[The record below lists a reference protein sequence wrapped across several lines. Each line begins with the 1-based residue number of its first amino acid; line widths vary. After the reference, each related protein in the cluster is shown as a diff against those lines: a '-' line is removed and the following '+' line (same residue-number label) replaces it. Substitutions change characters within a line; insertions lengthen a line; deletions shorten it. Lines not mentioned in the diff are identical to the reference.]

1 MRPIRCLPILL
12 APVIALFLTGC
23 YQSKLGV
30 AVPGIDNFGV
40 VEGNSCL
47 IYRGAQPEEKGIT
60 TLREKGV
67 RTIINLRNDPDPR
80 EEEWAKA
87 AGMRYV
93 HIPSDPLS
101 PKLPDVQ
108 KYLQIVAGRLAAP
121 FVSEPVEGPIF
132 VHCYAGRDRT
142 GLFVAAYR
150 VAEQNWATDQAI
162 HELDSYGH
170 NRLLF
175 PQIHHFLRKT
185 PAEELIRRDGD
196 HPSSK
201 SSSIS
206 STTL

>member
-1 MRPIRCLPILL
+1 MRPLRCLPTLL
-12 APVIALFLTGC
+12 AAVIALLLAGC

-40 VEGNSCL
+40 VEGKSCL
-47 IYRGAQPEEKGIT
+47 IYRGAQPEKEGIV

-93 HIPSDPLS
+93 NIPSNPLS

-108 KYLQIVAGRLAAP
+108 KYLQIVGGQPAAP

-150 VAEQNWATDQAI
+150 VAEQDWPTDQAI
-162 HELDSYGH
+162 HEFDAYGH

-175 PQIHHFLRKT
+175 PQIHQFLRKT
-185 PAEELIRRDGD
+185 PTEELIRRDGD
-196 HPSSK
+196 HSPSK

-206 STTL
+206 SATL